1 MKIINE
7 SLLITI
13 SMLSLILS
21 QTTHEVSSG
30 NYYYNPST
38 LTIDAGDTVK
48 WINNGGFHDVVVTS
62 GPVSYQLP
70 ACSGPCTI
78 GEIVFDVPGTY
89 DYICSIGSHASNG
102 MVGTIVVQQVV
113 NPTASVQIIHNSASP
128 TVDVYVDGELAVED
142 FEYRTAT
149 PVLDLPTDFTV
160 GIAPADGE
168 VIAEFPFSLMDSG
181 TYVVVATGL
190 LGDETTPF
198 SLAAAGTTNGA
209 TDGNVGLNVY
219 HGSTDAPAVDVIAD
233 GAVLVPNLE
242 YGSFSGYVE
251 VPANDYTIGIAPTG
265 GDAIAEFIAPLSGLG
280 GNSAVVFASGFLSG
294 QDPAFGL
301 FAALEDGSVL
311 GLNPPVN
318 PTASVQ
324 IIHNSASPTVD
335 VYVDGEL
342 AVEDFEYRTA
352 TPVLDL
358 PTDFTVGIAPADGE
372 VIAEFPFS
380 LMDSGTYVV
389 VATGLLGDETTPFSL
404 AAAGT
409 TNGATDGNVGLNVYH
424 GSTDAPAVDVIADGA
439 VLVPNLEYGS
449 FSGYVEVPANDYTI
463 GIAPTG
469 GDAIAEF
476 IAPLSGLGGNS
487 AVVFASGFLSGQDP
501 AFGLFAALEDGSVLA
516 LESGN
521 LSTNIII
528 DNSFTLY
535 PNYPNPFNPSTTI
548 SYELNELSDISIN
561 IYDLNGKIVESLFNG
576 YKNEGTHSIVWEA
589 NNLSSGTYLLV
600 INSNNIFS
608 TQKLM
613 LIK

>member
-311 GLNPPVN
+311 
-318 PTASVQ
+318 
-324 IIHNSASPTVD
+324 
-335 VYVDGEL
+335 
-342 AVEDFEYRTA
+342 
-352 TPVLDL
+352 
-358 PTDFTVGIAPADGE
+358 
-372 VIAEFPFS
+372 
-380 LMDSGTYVV
+380 
-389 VATGLLGDETTPFSL
+389 
-404 AAAGT
+404 
-409 TNGATDGNVGLNVYH
+409 
-424 GSTDAPAVDVIADGA
+424 
-439 VLVPNLEYGS
+439 
-449 FSGYVEVPANDYTI
+449 
-463 GIAPTG
+463 
-469 GDAIAEF
+469 
-476 IAPLSGLGGNS
+476 
-487 AVVFASGFLSGQDP
+487 
-501 AFGLFAALEDGSVLA
+501 A

-535 PNYPNPFNPSTTI
+535 PNYPNPFNPTTTI